1 MRETLLLLLIVSLL
15 TSLSVRSALG
25 ASGGGAPSGALDEG
39 LASLVRL
46 ALGDEDQARSARVRL
61 RASPAPSDRPW

>member
-1 MRETLLLLLIVSLL
+1 MRETLLLLLVVSLL
-15 TSLSVRSALG
+15 TSLSFRSALG
-25 ASGGGAPSGALDEG
+25 ANGDGVRSGALDEG

-46 ALGDEDQARSARVRL
+46 ALGEEEQARSARERL